1 MATIESYQ
9 HQSYQFNAESLTLPL
24 GPSDSEHLADKLDA
38 ITNACEHGQLDA
50 LTWVKQCF
58 TDVDAFKVFID
69 QLAEYDQAFR
79 INDRWYVALMRIAD
93 VYDEEGFISSQDIA
107 DQLYGQA
114 GETGQV

>member
-1 MATIESYQ
+1 MTILKSYE
-9 HQSYQFNAESLTLPL
+9 HKSYEFHAKSLALPL
-24 GPSDSEHLADKLDA
+24 AASDSEYLSDKLDA
-38 ITNACEHGQLDA
+38 ITNACEQGQLDS
-50 LTWVKQCF
+50 LTWVNQCF
-58 TDVDAFKVFID
+58 TDVDAFKLFID

-79 INDRWYVALMRIAD
+79 INDRWYTALMRIAD